1 MTVLDP
7 VIHYLLTCGRKR
19 VCLQDVMAG
28 ADRPRRP
35 VLRAMDKLA
44 KEGYLQEVSDDPVP
58 PRAGECGP
66 PRRNPTWKIINDLT
80 ARPKQSLQKNTL
92 RGRIWRLI
100 RAKHHFTRRDLVISS
115 GASQGTVDEYV
126 LLLEKHG
133 YIKKTGKDGRFTT
146 YMLTSRQ
153 VARPTGLER
162 RSS

>member
-7 VIHYLLTCGRKR
+7 LINYLLTCGKKR
-19 VCLQDVMAG
+19 VCLQEIIA
-28 ADRPRRP
+28 ATELPRRP

-44 KEGYLQEVSDDPVP
+44 REGYLQQVADTPQP
-58 PRAGECGP
+58 PRYGECGP
-66 PRRNPTWKIINDLT
+66 ARRNPTWKILRNLT
-80 ARPKQSLQKNTL
+80 DRPKQSLQKNTL

-100 RAKHHFTRRDLVISS
+100 RAKRYFTRRDLVI
-115 GASQGTVDEYV
+115 ASEASRGTVDEYV

-133 YIKKTGKDGRFTT
+133 YIKKTGKDGRYST

-153 VARPTGLER
+153 VERPTGMER